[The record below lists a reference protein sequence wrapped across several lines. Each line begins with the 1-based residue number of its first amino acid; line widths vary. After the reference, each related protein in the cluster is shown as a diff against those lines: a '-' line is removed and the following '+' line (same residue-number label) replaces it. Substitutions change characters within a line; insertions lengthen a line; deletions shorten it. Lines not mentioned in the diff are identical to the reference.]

1 LEPPLNPF
9 IQRDAAILMRRRIKH
24 AIDICKGCGDTDNNI
39 IAAMTQNGPGFTGM
53 DGVYKFSNSLSPDK
67 RSSGLN

>member
-1 LEPPLNPF
+1 
-9 IQRDAAILMRRRIKH
+9 MWRRINH
-24 AIDICKGCGDTDNNI
+24 AIDIRKGCRDTDNYI

-53 DGVYKFSNSLSPDK
+53 DGVYKFSDSLSPDK